1 MFRGYG
7 YPCDANT
14 ALAGAARVG
23 IRAPIERAKQLAICG
38 LEFAL
43 PMHQTKAKKHVWI
56 QTKCAKP
63 PERISRG
70 DNLLDL
76 IEDFEVSKERREQ

>member
-1 MFRGYG
+1 MFRGYE

-38 LEFAL
+38 LEFSL
-43 PMHQTKAKKHVWI
+43 PMHQSEGEEACLDPDEVR
-56 QTKCAKP
+56 QAAGEDLSGRRP
-63 PERISRG
+63 SGSYRG
-70 DNLLDL
+70 L
-76 IEDFEVSKERREQ
+76 RGQ